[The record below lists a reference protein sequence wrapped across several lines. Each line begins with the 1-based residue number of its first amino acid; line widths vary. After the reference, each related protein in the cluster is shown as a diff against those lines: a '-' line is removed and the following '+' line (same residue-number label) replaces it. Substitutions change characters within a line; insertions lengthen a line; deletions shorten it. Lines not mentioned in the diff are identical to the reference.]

1 MITINATQIIKDN
14 FSEIRAKYIIV
25 SDYDLAGQ
33 SRSMKKEKGQTYKCD
48 FATRDEAVK
57 YINKRCKMYKEEM
70 DSDKYW
76 HSDARLAEKTRKIL
90 TKKRLDTIRNNNNK
104 VIEKQTG
111 MSVWDMLCLR
121 NAIRVGD
128 NFGDDAWIYSYGKK
142 NQVICKET
150 NDWKGYSKSFGFP
163 MVRRDFEVCVKKGYT
178 IHLIG
183 GIVTYIKGD
192 RIDRFGMPCEWVRQG
207 RAIAD
212 LRIVKGYLVRGQHI
226 EASSLAEAQK
236 ISEINRR
243 KAIPAMLEARLKLKK
258 RIEEKKEFELLWA
271 EVEQKRAK
279 EERMMAAM
287 VTREITFEDSL
298 NSGNCFPGTDGFK
311 KRLEEEVG
319 HPVDSINAQDL
330 LLYATKYGL
339 KSYALRTIKYVIG
352 NK

>member
-1 MITINATQIIKDN
+1 MITINATKIIKDN

-33 SRSMKKEKGQTYKCD
+33 SRRMKKEKGQTYKCD
-48 FATRDEAVK
+48 FASREDAVK
-57 YINKRCKMYKEEM
+57 YIAKRCKMYNEEM

-76 HSDARLAEKTRKIL
+76 YSDARLAEKTRKIL
-90 TKKRLDTIRNNNNK
+90 TKKRLDTIRNKNNN

-111 MSVWDMLCLR
+111 ICVSSLLARC
-121 NAIRVGD
+121 IRLGENLLD
-128 NFGDDAWIYSYGKK
+128 SLDWKYSYGNK
-142 NQVICKET
+142 NEVICTEEK
-150 NDWKGYSKSFGFP
+150 DWKGYAKSFGFP
-163 MVRRDFEVCVKKGYT
+163 MVRHSFEVCVKKGYT
-178 IHLIG
+178 IHQIG
-183 GIVTYIKGD
+183 GIVTYIKGN

-212 LRIVKGYLVRGQHI
+212 LRTVKGYLVRGQHI
-226 EASSLAEAQK
+226 EASSLEEAQK
-236 ISEINRR
+236 ISEENRR
-243 KAIPAMLEARLKLKK
+243 KALPALLAARLEMKA
-258 RIEEKKEFELLWA
+258 RIERRKA
-271 EVEQKRAK
+271 EMQKRAE
-279 EERMMAAM
+279 EERMMAEM

-311 KRLEEEVG
+311 KRLEEEIG

>member
-33 SRSMKKEKGQTYKCD
+33 SRRMKKDKGQTYKCD
-48 FATRDEAVK
+48 FATRDEAAK
-57 YINKRCKMYKEEM
+57 YILKRCKLYNEEM
-70 DSDKYW
+70 NKNKYW
-76 HSDARLAEKTRKIL
+76 YSDARLAENTREIISQ
-90 TKKRLDTIRNNNNK
+90 KRLDTIRNKNNK

-111 MSVWDMLCLR
+111 ICVSSLLARC
-121 NAIRVGD
+121 IRLGENLLD
-128 NFGDDAWIYSYGKK
+128 SLDWKYSYGNK
-142 NQVICKET
+142 NQVICTEED
-150 NDWKGYSKSFGFP
+150 DWKGYAKSFGYP
-163 MVRRDFEVCVKKGYT
+163 MTRRSFEVCVKKGYT

-183 GIVTYIKGD
+183 GIVTYIKGN
-192 RIDRFGMPCEWVRQG
+192 RIDRLGMPCEWVKQG

-212 LRIVKGYLVRGQHI
+212 LQTVKGYLVREQHI
-226 EASSLAEAQK
+226 EASSLEEAKK
-236 ISEINRR
+236 ISEKNRR

-258 RIEEKKEFELLWA
+258 RIEEKKEFERLWA
-271 EVEQKRAK
+271 EVEQKRAE

-298 NSGNCFPGTDGFK
+298 NSGNCFPGTDSFK

>member
-48 FATRDEAVK
+48 FANRDEAVK
-57 YINKRCKMYKEEM
+57 YINKRCKMYNEEM

-76 HSDARLAEKTRKIL
+76 YSDARLAEKTRKIV
-90 TKKRLDTIRNNNNK
+90 TKKRLDTIRNKNNK
-104 VIEKQTG
+104 VILKQTG
-111 MSVWDMLCLR
+111 ICVSSLLARC
-121 NAIRVGD
+121 IRLGENLLD
-128 NFGDDAWIYSYGKK
+128 CIDWKYSYGKK
-142 NQVICKET
+142 NQVICEEEK
-150 NDWKGYSKSFGFP
+150 DWKGYGKSFGFP
-163 MVRRDFEVCVKKGYT
+163 MVVRSFEVCVKKGYT
-178 IHLIG
+178 IHLVG

-212 LRIVKGYLVRGQHI
+212 LRTVKGYLVRGQHI
-226 EASSLAEAQK
+226 EASSLEEAQK
-236 ISEINRR
+236 ISDNNRR
-243 KAIPAMLEARLKLKK
+243 KALPSLLAARLEMKA
-258 RIEEKKEFELLWA
+258 RIERRKA
-271 EVEQKRAK
+271 EMQKCAE
-279 EERMMAAM
+279 EERMMAEM

-311 KRLEEEVG
+311 KRLEEEIG

>member
-33 SRSMKKEKGQTYKCD
+33 SRRMKKDKGQTYKCD

-57 YINKRCKMYKEEM
+57 YILKRCKLYNEEM
-70 DSDKYW
+70 NKNKYW
-76 HSDARLAEKTRKIL
+76 YSDAILAENTREIISH
-90 TKKRLDTIRNNNNK
+90 KRLDTIRNKNNK

-111 MSVWDMLCLR
+111 ICVSSLLARC
-121 NAIRVGD
+121 IRLGENLLD
-128 NFGDDAWIYSYGKK
+128 SLDWKYSYGNK
-142 NQVICKET
+142 NQVICTEED
-150 NDWKGYSKSFGFP
+150 DWKGYAKSFGYP
-163 MVRRDFEVCVKKGYT
+163 MTRRSFEVCVKKGYT

-183 GIVTYIKGD
+183 GIVTYIKGN
-192 RIDRFGMPCEWVRQG
+192 RIDRLGMPCEWVKQG

-212 LRIVKGYLVRGQHI
+212 LQTVKGYLVRGQHI
-226 EASSLAEAQK
+226 EASSLEEAKK
-236 ISEINRR
+236 ISEKNRR
-243 KAIPAMLEARLKLKK
+243 KALPSLLAARLEMKA
-258 RIEEKKEFELLWA
+258 RIERRKA
-271 EVEQKRAK
+271 EMQKCAE
-279 EERMMAAM
+279 EERMMVDM

-298 NSGNCFPGTDGFK
+298 NSGNCFHGTDSFK

>member
-1 MITINATQIIKDN
+1 MITINATKIIKDN

-48 FATRDEAVK
+48 FASREDAVK
-57 YINKRCKMYKEEM
+57 YINKRCKMYNEEM

-76 HSDARLAEKTRKIL
+76 YSDARLAEKTRKIV
-90 TKKRLDTIRNNNNK
+90 TKKRLDTIRNKNNK
-104 VIEKQTG
+104 VILKQTG
-111 MSVWDMLCLR
+111 ICVSSLLARC
-121 NAIRVGD
+121 IRLGENLLD
-128 NFGDDAWIYSYGKK
+128 CIDWKYSYGKK

-163 MVRRDFEVCVKKGYT
+163 MVVRSFEVCVKKGYT

-212 LRIVKGYLVRGQHI
+212 LRTVKGYLVRGQHI

-258 RIEEKKEFELLWA
+258 RIEEKKEFERLWE
-271 EVEQKRAK
+271 EVAQKRAE
-279 EERMMAAM
+279 EERMMASM

-298 NSGNCFPGTDGFK
+298 NSGNCFPGTDSFK
-311 KRLEEEVG
+311 KRLEEEIG

>member
-1 MITINATQIIKDN
+1 MITINATQIIKAN
-14 FSEIRAKYIIV
+14 FSEIRSKYIIV

-33 SRSMKKEKGQTYKCD
+33 SKKMKNDKGQTYKFD
-48 FATRDEAVK
+48 FANRDEAVK
-57 YINKRCKMYKEEM
+57 YIAKRCKMYNEEM

-76 HSDARLAEKTRKIL
+76 YSDTRLAEKTREIIS
-90 TKKRLDTIRNNNNK
+90 KKRLDTIRNKNNM

-111 MSVWDMLCLR
+111 ICVSSLLARC
-121 NAIRVGD
+121 IRLGENLLD
-128 NFGDDAWIYSYGKK
+128 SLDWKYSYGNK
-142 NQVICKET
+142 NQVICNEED
-150 NDWKGYSKSFGFP
+150 DWKGYAKSFGYP
-163 MVRRDFEVCVKKGYT
+163 MVRRSFEVCVKKGYT

-183 GIVTYIKGD
+183 GIITYIKGN
-192 RIDRFGMPCEWVRQG
+192 RINRLGMPCEWIIQG

-212 LRIVKGYLVRGQHI
+212 LRTVKGYLVRGQHI
-226 EASSLAEAQK
+226 EASSLDEAKQ
-236 ISEINRR
+236 ISVENRR
-243 KAIPAMLEARLKLKK
+243 KALPSLLAARLEMKAK
-258 RIEEKKEFELLWA
+258 IERRKA
-271 EVEQKRAK
+271 EMQKCAE
-279 EERMMAAM
+279 EERMMVDM

>member
-25 SDYDLAGQ
+25 TDYDLAGQ
-33 SRSMKKEKGQTYKCD
+33 SRKMTKSNGQTYKCD

-57 YINKRCKMYKEEM
+57 YIAKRCKMYNEEM

-76 HSDARLAEKTRKIL
+76 YSDARLAEKTRKIV
-90 TKKRLDTIRNNNNK
+90 TKKRLDTIRNKNNK

-111 MSVWDMLCLR
+111 ICVSSLLARC
-121 NAIRVGD
+121 IRLGENLLD
-128 NFGDDAWIYSYGKK
+128 SLDWKYSYGNK
-142 NQVICKET
+142 NQVICDEEK
-150 NDWKGYSKSFGFP
+150 DWKGYSKSFGFP
-163 MVRRDFEVCVKKGYT
+163 MVVRSFEVCVKKGYT
-178 IHLIG
+178 IHQIG

-192 RIDRFGMPCEWVRQG
+192 RINRFGMPCEWVRQG

-212 LRIVKGYLVRGQHI
+212 LRTVKGYLVRGQHI
-226 EASSLAEAQK
+226 EASSLEEAQK
-236 ISEINRR
+236 ISEENRR
-243 KAIPAMLEARLKLKK
+243 KALPSLLAARLEMKAK
-258 RIEEKKEFELLWA
+258 IERRKA
-271 EVEQKRAK
+271 EMQKCAE
-279 EERMMAAM
+279 EERMMTEM

>member
-1 MITINATQIIKDN
+1 MITINATKIIKDN

-33 SRSMKKEKGQTYKCD
+33 SRRMKKEKGQTYKCD
-48 FATRDEAVK
+48 FASREDAVK
-57 YINKRCKMYKEEM
+57 YIAKRCKMYNEEM

-76 HSDARLAEKTRKIL
+76 YSDARLAEKTRKIL
-90 TKKRLDTIRNNNNK
+90 TKKRLDTIRNKNNN

-111 MSVWDMLCLR
+111 ICVSSLLARC
-121 NAIRVGD
+121 IRLGENLLD
-128 NFGDDAWIYSYGKK
+128 SLDWKYSYGNK
-142 NQVICKET
+142 NEVICTEEK
-150 NDWKGYSKSFGFP
+150 DWEGYAKSFGFP
-163 MVRRDFEVCVKKGYT
+163 MVRHSFEVCVKKGYT
-178 IHLIG
+178 IHQIG
-183 GIVTYIKGD
+183 GIVTYIKGN

-212 LRIVKGYLVRGQHI
+212 LRTVKGYLVRGQHI
-226 EASSLAEAQK
+226 EASSLEEAQK
-236 ISEINRR
+236 ISEENRR
-243 KAIPAMLEARLKLKK
+243 KALPALLAARLEMKA
-258 RIEEKKEFELLWA
+258 RIERRKA
-271 EVEQKRAK
+271 EMQKRAE
-279 EERMMAAM
+279 EERMMAEM

-311 KRLEEEVG
+311 KRLEEEIG

>member
-48 FATRDEAVK
+48 FANRDEAVK
-57 YINKRCKMYKEEM
+57 YINKRCKMYNEEM

-76 HSDARLAEKTRKIL
+76 YSDARLAEKTRKIV
-90 TKKRLDTIRNNNNK
+90 TKKRLDTIRNKNNK
-104 VIEKQTG
+104 VILKQTG
-111 MSVWDMLCLR
+111 ICVSSLLARC
-121 NAIRVGD
+121 IRLGENLLD
-128 NFGDDAWIYSYGKK
+128 CIDWKYSYGKK
-142 NQVICKET
+142 NQVICEEEK
-150 NDWKGYSKSFGFP
+150 DWKGYDKSFGFP
-163 MVRRDFEVCVKKGYT
+163 MVVRSFEVCVKKGYT
-178 IHLIG
+178 IHLVG
-183 GIVTYIKGD
+183 GIVTYIKGN

-212 LRIVKGYLVRGQHI
+212 LRTVKGYLVRGQHI
-226 EASSLAEAQK
+226 EASSLEEAQK
-236 ISEINRR
+236 ISDNNRR
-243 KAIPAMLEARLKLKK
+243 KALPSLLAARLEMKA
-258 RIEEKKEFELLWA
+258 RIERRKA
-271 EVEQKRAK
+271 EMQKCAE
-279 EERMMAAM
+279 EERMMAEM

-311 KRLEEEVG
+311 KRLEEEIG

>member
-57 YINKRCKMYKEEM
+57 YINKRCKMYNEEM

-76 HSDARLAEKTRKIL
+76 YSDARLAEKTRKIV
-90 TKKRLDTIRNNNNK
+90 TKKRLDTIRNKNNK
-104 VIEKQTG
+104 VILKQTG
-111 MSVWDMLCLR
+111 ICVSSLLARC
-121 NAIRVGD
+121 IRLGENLLD
-128 NFGDDAWIYSYGKK
+128 CIDWKYSYGKK
-142 NQVICKET
+142 NQVICEEEK
-150 NDWKGYSKSFGFP
+150 DWKGYDKSFGFP
-163 MVRRDFEVCVKKGYT
+163 MVVRSFEVCVKKGYT
-178 IHLIG
+178 IHLVG
-183 GIVTYIKGD
+183 GIVTYIKGN

-212 LRIVKGYLVRGQHI
+212 LRTVKGYLVRGQHI
-226 EASSLAEAQK
+226 EASSLEEAQK
-236 ISEINRR
+236 ISEENRR
-243 KAIPAMLEARLKLKK
+243 KALPSLLAARLEMKA
-258 RIEEKKEFELLWA
+258 RIERRKA
-271 EVEQKRAK
+271 EMQKCAE
-279 EERMMAAM
+279 EERMMAEM

-330 LLYATKYGL
+330 LLYASKYGL

-352 NK
+352 SNK

>member
-33 SRSMKKEKGQTYKCD
+33 SRKMEKANGQTYKCD
-48 FATRDEAVK
+48 FANRDQAVK
-57 YINKRCKMYKEEM
+57 YITKRCKMYNKEM

-76 HSDARLAEKTRKIL
+76 YSDARLAEKTRKIV
-90 TKKRLDTIRNNNNK
+90 TNKRLDAIRNKNNN

-111 MSVWDMLCLR
+111 CDVFNLLLGC
-121 NAIRVGD
+121 IRLGKHH
-128 NFGDDAWIYSYGKK
+128 FGGWIYSYGKK
-142 NQVICKET
+142 NQVICTEE
-150 NDWKGYSKSFGFP
+150 NDWKGYSKSFGYP
-163 MVRRDFEVCVKKGYT
+163 IVRRSFEVCVKKGYT
-178 IHLIG
+178 IHQIG
-183 GIVTYIKGD
+183 GIVTYIKGN

-212 LRIVKGYLVRGQHI
+212 LRTVKGYLVRGQHI

-236 ISEINRR
+236 ISEENRR
-243 KAIPAMLEARLKLKK
+243 KALPSLLAARLEMKA
-258 RIEEKKEFELLWA
+258 RIERRKA
-271 EVEQKRAK
+271 EMQKCAE
-279 EERMMAAM
+279 EERMMVDM

-298 NSGNCFPGTDGFK
+298 NSGNCFPGTDSFK
-311 KRLEEEVG
+311 KRLEEEIG

-352 NK
+352 SNK

>member
-33 SRSMKKEKGQTYKCD
+33 SRRMKKDKGQTYKCD

-57 YINKRCKMYKEEM
+57 YILKRCKLYNEEM
-70 DSDKYW
+70 NKNKYW
-76 HSDARLAEKTRKIL
+76 YSDARLSENTREIISQ
-90 TKKRLDTIRNNNNK
+90 KRLDTIRNKNNK

-111 MSVWDMLCLR
+111 ICVSSLLARC
-121 NAIRVGD
+121 IRLGENLLD
-128 NFGDDAWIYSYGKK
+128 SLDWKYSYGNK
-142 NQVICKET
+142 NQVICTEED
-150 NDWKGYSKSFGFP
+150 DWKGYAKSFGYP
-163 MVRRDFEVCVKKGYT
+163 MTRRSFEVCVKNGYT

-183 GIVTYIKGD
+183 GIVTYIKGN
-192 RIDRFGMPCEWVRQG
+192 RIDRLGMPCEWVKQG

-212 LRIVKGYLVRGQHI
+212 LQTVKGYLVRGQHI
-226 EASSLAEAQK
+226 EASSLAEAKK
-236 ISEINRR
+236 ISEKNRR
-243 KAIPAMLEARLKLKK
+243 KALPSLLAARLEMKA
-258 RIEEKKEFELLWA
+258 RIERRKA
-271 EVEQKRAK
+271 EMQKCAE
-279 EERMMAAM
+279 EERMMVDM

-298 NSGNCFPGTDGFK
+298 NSGNCFHGTDSFK

>member
-1 MITINATQIIKDN
+1 
-14 FSEIRAKYIIV
+14 
-25 SDYDLAGQ
+25 
-33 SRSMKKEKGQTYKCD
+33 
-48 FATRDEAVK
+48 
-57 YINKRCKMYKEEM
+57 M

-76 HSDARLAEKTRKIL
+76 YSDARLAEKTRKIV

-104 VIEKQTG
+104 VIEKKTG
-111 MSVWDMLCLR
+111 ICVSSLLARC
-121 NAIRVGD
+121 IRLGENLLD
-128 NFGDDAWIYSYGKK
+128 SLDWKYSYGNK
-142 NQVICKET
+142 NQVICEEEK
-150 NDWKGYSKSFGFP
+150 DWKGYSKSFGYP
-163 MVRRDFEVCVKKGYT
+163 MVRRSFEVCVKKGYT

-183 GIVTYIKGD
+183 GIVTYIKGN

-212 LRIVKGYLVRGQHI
+212 LRTVKGYLVRGQHI
-226 EASSLAEAQK
+226 EASSLSEAQK

-243 KAIPAMLEARLKLKK
+243 KALPSLLAARLEMKA
-258 RIEEKKEFELLWA
+258 RIERRKA
-271 EVEQKRAK
+271 EMQKCAE
-279 EERMMAAM
+279 EERMMVDM

-298 NSGNCFPGTDGFK
+298 NSGNCFPGTDSFK

>member
-1 MITINATQIIKDN
+1 MITINATKIIKDN

-33 SRSMKKEKGQTYKCD
+33 SRRMKKEKGQTYKCD
-48 FATRDEAVK
+48 FANRDEAVK
-57 YINKRCKMYKEEM
+57 YIAKRCKMYNEEM

-76 HSDARLAEKTRKIL
+76 YSDARLAEKTRKIL
-90 TKKRLDTIRNNNNK
+90 TKKRLDTIRNKNNN

-111 MSVWDMLCLR
+111 ICVSSLLARC
-121 NAIRVGD
+121 IRLGENLLD
-128 NFGDDAWIYSYGKK
+128 SLDWKYSYGNK
-142 NQVICKET
+142 NEVICTEE
-150 NDWKGYSKSFGFP
+150 NDWKGYAKSFGYP
-163 MVRRDFEVCVKKGYT
+163 MVRRSFEVCVKKGYT
-178 IHLIG
+178 IHQIG
-183 GIVTYIKGD
+183 GIVTYIKGN

-212 LRIVKGYLVRGQHI
+212 LRTVKGYLVRGQHI
-226 EASSLAEAQK
+226 EASNLEEAQK
-236 ISEINRR
+236 ISEENRR
-243 KAIPAMLEARLKLKK
+243 KALPALLAARLEMKA
-258 RIEEKKEFELLWA
+258 RIERRKA
-271 EVEQKRAK
+271 EMQKCAD
-279 EERMMAAM
+279 EERMMASM

-298 NSGNCFPGTDGFK
+298 NSGNCFPGTDSFK
-311 KRLEEEVG
+311 KRLEEEIG

>member
-33 SRSMKKEKGQTYKCD
+33 SRRMEKGKGQTYKCD
-48 FATRDEAVK
+48 FANRDEAVK
-57 YINKRCKMYKEEM
+57 YITKRCKMYNEEM

-76 HSDARLAEKTRKIL
+76 YSDARLAEKTKEIISQ
-90 TKKRLDTIRNNNNK
+90 KRLDTIRNKNNK

-111 MSVWDMLCLR
+111 ICVSSLLVRC
-121 NAIRVGD
+121 IRLGEHLLD
-128 NFGDDAWIYSYGKK
+128 SLDWKYSYGNK
-142 NQVICKET
+142 NEVICTEE
-150 NDWKGYSKSFGFP
+150 NDWKGYAKSFGYP
-163 MVRRDFEVCVKKGYT
+163 MVRRSFEVCVKKGYT
-178 IHLIG
+178 IHQIG
-183 GIVTYIKGD
+183 GIVTYIKGN

-212 LRIVKGYLVRGQHI
+212 LRTVKGYLVRGQHI

-236 ISEINRR
+236 ISEENRR
-243 KAIPAMLEARLKLKK
+243 KALPSLLAARLEMKA
-258 RIEEKKEFELLWA
+258 RIERRKA
-271 EVEQKRAK
+271 EMQKCAE
-279 EERMMAAM
+279 EERMMVDM

-298 NSGNCFPGTDGFK
+298 NSGNCFPGTDSFK
-311 KRLEEEVG
+311 KRLEEEIG

-330 LLYATKYGL
+330 LSYATKYGL

-352 NK
+352 SNK